1 MIQSHHWARNL
12 TIDDQDIEYLTGLLL
27 EKEKPLSSK
36 TLARALVEHRLENE
50 AANLRERYQNARLY
64 NPSLQYAVGDRLIFS
79 EFDYETG
86 IVMGLREG
94 NNPDYS
100 NFSVIQVKFDN
111 PIENTRGK
119 KLREFAAGLTVP
131 LDMIEALEDEPG
143 LPFDSSQLNVES
155 ILESSGDHIVA
166 LLEERLR
173 KNKDLIYMAHTWF
186 PRDLM
191 MEINVGH
198 LNLAEAVLDMSEG
211 GPLHTNEIIEQ
222 IGGVGKAPIELQVFS
237 LNYGL
242 RQDSRF
248 DEVGPTGEVLW
259 FLSRL
264 EPTEV
269 LNTPPQLRYSP
280 IDYNRDLI
288 TPDLLALEAEIDD
301 ELTEADQLDEVP
313 EEVKITLIFPHR
325 RLGTLPL
332 SLKTETIFPTAR
344 QSPRVWFT
352 MVDGQDGE
360 EFPAWVV
367 RKERYV
373 YGLAPFYRKHKL
385 PIGAFLTLKQGAP
398 GKVIINFDS
407 YKARTEW
414 IRLMVP
420 KQDGLTFENQ
430 KRGIGAAYDEQMIIG
445 ADDLAGVEA
454 LALEIQKQKRPL
466 ISTLKLL
473 IGPLGS
479 LTPQGTV
486 HAKTLYSALNALRRC
501 PPGPIFAA
509 LAASPDFQNVGGHYW
524 KLSNE
529 QER

>member
-12 TIDDQDIEYLTGLLL
+12 IIDDQDIEYLTGLLL

-36 TLARALVEHRLENE
+36 TLARALVEYRLEKE
-50 AANLRERYQNARLY
+50 ASSLRERYQNARLY
-64 NPSLQYAVGDRLIFS
+64 NPSLAYTVGDRLIFS

-86 IVMGLREG
+86 VVMGLREG

-100 NFSVIQVKFDN
+100 TFSVIQVKFDN
-111 PIENTRGK
+111 PAENIRGK
-119 KLREFAAGLTVP
+119 KLREFAAALTVP
-131 LDMIEALEDEPG
+131 LDMIEALADEPG
-143 LPFDSSQLNVES
+143 LPFDSSALNVEN
-155 ILESSGDHIVA
+155 ILESAGDQIIA
-166 LLEERLR
+166 MLDERLR

-191 MEINVGH
+191 MEINIGH

-211 GPLHTNEIIEQ
+211 GPLHTEEIIDQ
-222 IGGVGKAPIELQVFS
+222 IGGIGKAPMELQVFS
-237 LNYGL
+237 LNHGL

-264 EPTEV
+264 EPNDV
-269 LNTPPQLRYSP
+269 LTTPPLLRYTP
-280 IDYNRDLI
+280 IDYNDDLL
-288 TPDLLALEAEIDD
+288 TPDLAALEADIDD
-301 ELTEADQLDEVP
+301 ELSQTEAPDSDID
-313 EEVKITLIFPHR
+313 EVKITLIYPHR

-332 SLKTETIFPTAR
+332 SLKTESIFPTAR

-352 MVDGQDGE
+352 LVDGQDGE

-385 PIGAFLTLKQGAP
+385 PIGAYLTLKQGEP
-398 GKVIINFDS
+398 GKVVINYDS

-420 KQDGLTFENQ
+420 KADGLTFENQ
-430 KRGIGAAYDEQMIIG
+430 KRGIGAAYDELMIIG
-445 ADDLAGVEA
+445 ADDLGGVDA
-454 LALEIQKQKRPL
+454 LSQEIQKQKRPL
-466 ISTLKLL
+466 VSLLKLL
-473 IGPLGS
+473 IAPLGS

-486 HAKTLYSALNALRRC
+486 HAKTLYSAVNALRRC

-509 LAASPDFQNVGGHYW
+509 LAANPDFQNVGGHYW
-524 KLSNE
+524 KLSSD